1 MEEDIC
7 VGWKSTDYYAL
18 YPQQHGQ
25 STLEALSGQEF
36 SERHSSVH
44 LLNHEEEVVSYTQD
58 TIQRHI
64 DVRARGRFFLD
75 AKGWRPHVRSLVRTS
90 ESQRSV

>member
-18 YPQQHGQ
+18 YRRQHGQ

-36 SERHSSVH
+36 S
-44 LLNHEEEVVSYTQD
+44 
-58 TIQRHI
+58 
-64 DVRARGRFFLD
+64 
-75 AKGWRPHVRSLVRTS
+75 
-90 ESQRSV
+90 